1 MPGECK
7 NCGNEL
13 AQVCMQCHAC
23 MGCTNPDVQHDR
35 ITALEEAVKVL
46 ADVIVENRKQ
56 REYERINKL
65 CPGGCVSARLEQA
78 AVRVLNNEIAAEAV
92 RKAGG

>member
-1 MPGECK
+1 MGSDMVCK
-7 NCGNEL
+7 HGIL
-13 AQVCMQCHAC
+13 RKMCHPCAIE
-23 MGCTNPDVQHDR
+23 R
-35 ITALEEAVKVL
+35 ITALEEALRVL